1 MWDKVKMNSIV
12 EQLKS
17 KDVEL
22 GIKKYQLKQCSYVA
36 TEYEKKLQELMGD
49 EAFYEYMKDVMHQ
62 LLEKD
67 LDFIDDEDEEFDEI
81 LEDLKCSL

>member
-1 MWDKVKMNSIV
+1 MWDKAKMNSIV
-12 EQLKS
+12 EQLKN
-17 KDVEL
+17 KDIEL

-36 TEYEKKLQELMGD
+36 AEYEKKLQEFMGD

-67 LDFIDDEDEEFDEI
+67 IDFIDEDEEFDEI

>member
-1 MWDKVKMNSIV
+1 MWDKAKMNSIV
-12 EQLKS
+12 EQLKN
-17 KDVEL
+17 KDIEL

-36 TEYEKKLQELMGD
+36 TEYEKKLQELMGS

-62 LLEKD
+62 LLDKD
-67 LDFIDDEDEEFDEI
+67 LEFIDEDEEFDEI

>member
-1 MWDKVKMNSIV
+1 MWDKAKMNSIV
-12 EQLKS
+12 EQLKN

-36 TEYEKKLQELMGD
+36 TRYELKLQELMGR

-62 LLEKD
+62 LLEHD
-67 LDFIDDEDEEFDEI
+67 LDFIDEDEEFDEI
-81 LEDLKCSL
+81 LEDVKCSL

>member
-1 MWDKVKMNSIV
+1 MWDKAKMNSIV

-17 KDVEL
+17 KDIEL

-67 LDFIDDEDEEFDEI
+67 LDFLDEDEEFDEI

>member
-1 MWDKVKMNSIV
+1 MWDKVKMNSII
-12 EQLKS
+12 EQLKN
-17 KDVEL
+17 KDIEL

-36 TEYEKKLQELMGD
+36 TEYEKKLQGLMGD

-67 LDFIDDEDEEFDEI
+67 LDFIDEDEEFDEI